1 MMEFQNYI
9 NGKWVKGQNTFQTI
23 NPATEEIVAEIAQ
36 AEISDVDAAVSAA
49 KESFK
54 SWRLVP
60 APLRGEMLFK
70 VGDLLKQKKEE
81 LAQLLTRDM
90 GKVIAEA
97 RGDVQE
103 AIDMAYFM
111 GGEGRRLLGYTAPV
125 EMPNKFGMAVRDPS
139 GVVGLITPWNFPI
152 AVPSWKIFPALVAG
166 NTIIWKP
173 SPDTPAISAAFVKV
187 FEEAGLPPGVFNLLM
202 APGADVA
209 KALVNHPDVR
219 VLSFTG
225 STTTGRS
232 IAEAAAR
239 LNKKVSLEMG
249 GKNAIIV
256 LDDANLELVTDAT
269 LWAAFGTT
277 GQRCTAASRL
287 IVQKG
292 MAGKLKEA
300 LTESAKK
307 LRLGNGLD
315 PQVDV
320 GPVINKAALERIHNY
335 VQLGQKEGARV
346 LVGGSIASVHP
357 LASVDPIRSAV
368 PDPLAPSAST
378 SVEKSVHPLSS
389 IESKGFF
396 YTPTL
401 FDGVRPGS
409 MLEAE
414 EIFGPVLSII
424 EVESLEEAIEVN
436 NRSKYG
442 LSTSIFTQDVNQAF
456 TAMRDI
462 FTGLVYINHGT
473 TGAEIQF
480 PFGGVRGTGNGHREA
495 GQAALEVFTEW
506 KSIYVDYS
514 GRLQRAQID
523 NREEEV

>member
-1 MMEFQNYI
+1 MEFQNYI
-9 NGKWVKGQNTFQTI
+9 GGKWVKGRGGKTFDTI
-23 NPATEEIVAEIAQ
+23 NPANEEVLAQIHAADVADVEIAVQ
-36 AEISDVDAAVSAA
+36 AATDA
-49 KESFK
+49 FK
-54 SWRLVP
+54 SWRLMP
-60 APLRGEMLFK
+60 APLRGELLFRI
-70 VGDLLKQKKEE
+70 GDVLKQKKEE
-81 LAQLLTRDM
+81 LARLLTQDM

-139 GVVGLITPWNFPI
+139 GVAGIITPWNFPI
-152 AVPSWKIFPALVAG
+152 AVPSWKIFPALIAG

-173 SPDTPAISAAFVKV
+173 SPETPAISAAFVKV
-187 FEEAGLPPGVFNLLM
+187 FEEAGLPAGVFNLLL
-202 APGADVA
+202 APGAEVG
-209 KALVNHPDVR
+209 KALVDHPGVR

-225 STTTGRS
+225 STTTGRA
-232 IAEAAAR
+232 IAEAAGR

-256 LDDANLELVTDAT
+256 LDDAHLELVTDAT

-292 MAGKLKEA
+292 IAPKLKESLLA
-300 LTESAKK
+300 RTRKLT
-307 LRLGNGLD
+307 LGNGLD
-315 PQVDV
+315 SKVDV
-320 GPVINKAALERIHNY
+320 GPVISKAALTRIHNF
-335 VQLGQKEGARV
+335 VQIGQKEGARA
-346 LVGGSIASVHP
+346 LVGASV
-357 LASVDPIRSAV
+357 ADVNG
-368 PDPLAPSAST
+368 
-378 SVEKSVHPLSS
+378 
-389 IESKGFF
+389 KGFF

-409 MLEAE
+409 TLEAE

-424 EVESLEEAIEVN
+424 EVNSLEEAIEVN

-442 LSTSIFTQDVNQAF
+442 LSTSIFTQDVNRAF
-456 TAMRDI
+456 TAMRDVA
-462 FTGLVYINHGT
+462 TGLVYINHGT

-495 GQAALEVFTEW
+495 GQAALELFTEW

-514 GRLQRAQID
+514 GKLQRAQID
-523 NREEEV
+523 NREN

>member
-1 MMEFQNYI
+1 MEFQNYI
-9 NGKWVKGQNTFQTI
+9 NGKWVKGRNTFQTI
-23 NPATEEIVAEIAQ
+23 NPANEELVAEIAQ
-36 AEISDVDAAVSAA
+36 AEISDVDAAVNAA
-49 KESFK
+49 TEAFK
-54 SWRLVP
+54 SWRLIP

-125 EMPNKFGMAVRDPS
+125 EMPNKFGMAIRDPS

-173 SPDTPAISAAFVKV
+173 SPETPAISAAFVKV
-187 FEEAGLPPGVFNLLM
+187 FEEAGIPAGVFNLLL

-209 KALVNHPDVR
+209 KALVSHPDVR

-232 IAEAAAR
+232 IAESAAR

-256 LDDANLELVTDAT
+256 LEDASMDLVVDAS

-292 MAGKLKEA
+292 IASKLKEA
-300 LTESAKK
+300 LTERAKK
-307 LRLGNGLD
+307 LKLGDGLD
-315 PQVDV
+315 PKVDV
-320 GPVINKAALERIHNY
+320 GPVINRPALERIHNY
-335 VQLGQKEGARV
+335 VQLGQKEGARA
-346 LVGGSIASVHP
+346 LVGASVED
-357 LASVDPIRSAV
+357 VGG
-368 PDPLAPSAST
+368 
-378 SVEKSVHPLSS
+378 
-389 IESKGFF
+389 KGFF
-396 YTPTL
+396 YAPTL
-401 FDGVRPGS
+401 FDRVQPGS
-409 MLEAE
+409 TLEAE

-424 EVESLEEAIEVN
+424 EVDSLEEAIEVN

-442 LSTSIFTQDVNQAF
+442 LSTSIFTQDVNRAF

-514 GRLQRAQID
+514 GKLQRAQID
-523 NREEEV
+523 NREE

>member
-1 MMEFQNYI
+1 MEFQNYI
-9 NGKWVKGQNTFQTI
+9 NGKWVNGQGTFQTI
-23 NPATEEIVAEIAQ
+23 NPANEELVADIAH
-36 AEISDVDAAVSAA
+36 ANTADVDAAVQAA
-49 KESFK
+49 SDAFK
-54 SWRLVP
+54 AWRLTP

-70 VGDLLKQKKEE
+70 VGDILKQKKEE
-81 LAQLLTRDM
+81 LSQLLTRDM

-173 SPDTPAISAAFVKV
+173 SPETPAISAAFVKV
-187 FEEAGLPPGVFNLLM
+187 FEEAGIPAGVFNLIM
-202 APGADVA
+202 APGAEVA
-209 KALVNHPDVR
+209 KALVSHPNVR

-225 STTTGRS
+225 STTTGRA
-232 IAEAAAR
+232 IAEAAGK
-239 LNKKVSLEMG
+239 LNKKLSLEMG

-256 LDDANLELVTDAT
+256 MDDANMDLVVYAS

-292 MAGKLKEA
+292 IASKLKEA
-300 LTESAKK
+300 LVAKTKK

-315 PQVDV
+315 PKIDV

-335 VQLGQKEGARV
+335 VQIGQKEGARV
-346 LVGGSIASVHP
+346 LVGASV
-357 LASVDPIRSAV
+357 ADVGG
-368 PDPLAPSAST
+368 
-378 SVEKSVHPLSS
+378 
-389 IESKGFF
+389 KGFF
-396 YTPTL
+396 YEPTL
-401 FDGVRPGS
+401 FDRVSPGS
-409 MLEAE
+409 TLEAE
-414 EIFGPVLSII
+414 EIFGPVLSIV
-424 EVESLEEAIEVN
+424 EVDSLEEAIEVN
-436 NRSKYG
+436 NRSQYG
-442 LSTSIFTQDVNQAF
+442 LSTSIFTQDVNRAF

-462 FTGLVYINHGT
+462 ATGLVYINHGT

-514 GRLQRAQID
+514 GKLQRAQID
-523 NREEEV
+523 NREE

>member
-1 MMEFQNYI
+1 MEFQNYI
-9 NGKWVKGQNTFQTI
+9 NGKWIKGQSTFQTI
-23 NPATEEIVAEIAQ
+23 NPANEELVADIAQ
-36 AEISDVDAAVSAA
+36 AELTDIDAAVNAA

-70 VGDLLKQKKEE
+70 VGDILKQKKEE

-90 GKVIAEA
+90 GKEIAEA

-103 AIDMAYFM
+103 AIDMAYYM

-125 EMPNKFGMAVRDPS
+125 EMMNKFGMAVRDPS

-173 SPDTPAISAAFVKV
+173 SPETPAISAAFVKA
-187 FEEAGLPPGVFNLLM
+187 FEEAGLPAGVFNLLL
-202 APGADVA
+202 APGADVG
-209 KALVNHPDVR
+209 KALVEHPDVR
-219 VLSFTG
+219 VISFTG
-225 STTTGRS
+225 STTTGRA
-232 IAEAAAR
+232 IAEMAGR
-239 LNKKVSLEMG
+239 HNKKLSLEMG

-292 MAGKLKEA
+292 IASKLKES
-300 LTESAKK
+300 LIERTKK
-307 LRLGNGLD
+307 LRLGDGLD
-315 PQVDV
+315 PKVDV
-320 GPVINKAALERIHNY
+320 GPVINKTALERIHDF
-335 VQLGQKEGARV
+335 VQLGQKEGAHT
-346 LVGGSIASVHP
+346 LTGAAIADVGG
-357 LASVDPIRSAV
+357 
-368 PDPLAPSAST
+368 
-378 SVEKSVHPLSS
+378 
-389 IESKGFF
+389 KGFF
-396 YTPTL
+396 YEPTI
-401 FDGVRPGS
+401 FDEVKPGS
-409 MLEAE
+409 TLEAE

-442 LSTSIFTQDVNQAF
+442 LSTSIFTQDVNRAF

-514 GRLQRAQID
+514 GKLQRAQID
-523 NREEEV
+523 NREES

>member
-1 MMEFQNYI
+1 MEFQNYI
-9 NGKWVKGQNTFQTI
+9 NGKWVEGRRKFQTI
-23 NPATEEIVAEIAQ
+23 NPANEELLAEIAE
-36 AEISDVDAAVSAA
+36 ADRSDVDAAVEAA
-49 KESFK
+49 TEAFK

-60 APLRGEMLFK
+60 APLRGELLFK
-70 VGDLLKQKKEE
+70 IGDILKRKKEE
-81 LAQLLTRDM
+81 LARLLTQDM
-90 GKVIAEA
+90 GKVISEA

-125 EMPNKFGMAVRDPS
+125 EMPNKFGMAVRDPA

-166 NTIIWKP
+166 NTVIWKP
-173 SPDTPAISAAFVKV
+173 SPETPAISAAFVQV
-187 FEEAGLPPGVFNLLM
+187 FEEAGLPPGVFNLLL
-202 APGADVA
+202 APGADVGR
-209 KALVNHPDVR
+209 ALVEHPGVR

-225 STTTGRS
+225 STAVGRS
-232 IAEAAAR
+232 IAESAAR
-239 LNKKVSLEMG
+239 LNKKLSLEMG

-256 LDDANLELVTDAT
+256 LDDADIDLVTDAT

-292 MAGKLKEA
+292 LASKVKESLAERTKTLK
-300 LTESAKK
+300 
-307 LRLGNGLD
+307 LGNGLEED
-315 PQVDV
+315 VQV
-320 GPVINKAALERIHNY
+320 GPVINKAALDRIHNY
-335 VQLGQKEGARV
+335 VQIGQKEGARP
-346 LVGGSIASVHP
+346 LVGASV
-357 LASVDPIRSAV
+357 ADVNG
-368 PDPLAPSAST
+368 
-378 SVEKSVHPLSS
+378 
-389 IESKGFF
+389 KGFF
-396 YTPTL
+396 YMPTL
-401 FDGVRPGS
+401 FDRVRPGS
-409 MLEAE
+409 TLEAE

-424 EVESLEEAIEVN
+424 EVKSLAEAIEIN
-436 NRSKYG
+436 NRSQYG
-442 LSTSIFTQDVNQAF
+442 LSTSIFTRDVNRAF

-462 FTGLVYINHGT
+462 FSGLVYINHGT

-514 GRLQRAQID
+514 GKLQRAQID

>member
-1 MMEFQNYI
+1 MEFQNYI
-9 NGKWVKGQNTFQTI
+9 NGKWVDGGNTFQTI
-23 NPATEEIVAEIAQ
+23 NPANEELVAEIAQ
-36 AEISDVDAAVSAA
+36 AEIPDVNSAVNAA
-49 KESFK
+49 KEAFN

-60 APLRGEMLFK
+60 APLRGELLFK
-70 VGDLLKQKKEE
+70 VGDILKGKREE

-125 EMPNKFGMAVRDPS
+125 EMMNKFGMAVRDPS

-173 SPDTPAISAAFVKV
+173 SPETPAISAAFVKV
-187 FEEAGLPPGVFNLLM
+187 FEEAGLPAGVFNLIM
-202 APGADVA
+202 APSADVGR
-209 KALVNHPDVR
+209 ALVDHSDVR

-225 STTTGRS
+225 STSTGRS
-232 IAEAAAR
+232 IAEMAGKH
-239 LNKKVSLEMG
+239 NKKLSLEMG

-292 MAGKLKEA
+292 IAGKVKES
-300 LTESAKK
+300 LVERTKK
-307 LRLGNGLD
+307 LRLGDGLD
-315 PQVDV
+315 PNVEV
-320 GPVINKAALERIHNY
+320 GPVINKLALDRIRNY
-335 VQLGQKEGARV
+335 VGLGQKEGARV
-346 LVGGSIASVHP
+346 LSGASVADVGG
-357 LASVDPIRSAV
+357 
-368 PDPLAPSAST
+368 
-378 SVEKSVHPLSS
+378 
-389 IESKGFF
+389 KGFF
-396 YTPTL
+396 YEPTL
-401 FDGVRPGS
+401 FDGVKPGS
-409 MLEAE
+409 TLEAE

-424 EVESLEEAIEVN
+424 EVDSFEEAIEVN
-436 NRSKYG
+436 NRSRYG
-442 LSTSIFTQDVNQAF
+442 LSTSIFTQDVNRAF

-514 GRLQRAQID
+514 GKLQRAQID
-523 NREEEV
+523 NREE

>member
-1 MMEFQNYI
+1 MEYQNYI
-9 NGKWVKGQNTFQTI
+9 NGRWVKGRNTFPTI
-23 NPATEEIVAEIAQ
+23 NPANEEIVADIAQ
-36 AEISDVDAAVSAA
+36 AELSDVDAAVSAA
-49 KESFK
+49 KEAFN
-54 SWRLVP
+54 SWRLTP
-60 APLRGEMLFK
+60 APLRGEMLFR
-70 VGDLLKQKKEE
+70 VGDILKQKKEE

-103 AIDMAYFM
+103 AIDMAYYM

-125 EMPNKFGMAVRDPS
+125 EMMNKFGMAVRDPS

-173 SPDTPAISAAFVKV
+173 SPETPAVSAAFVKV
-187 FEEAGLPPGVFNLLM
+187 FEEAGLPAGVFNLLL
-202 APGADVA
+202 APGADVG
-209 KALVNHPDVR
+209 KALVEHPDVR

-225 STTTGRS
+225 STSTGRA
-232 IAEAAAR
+232 IAESAAR

-292 MAGKLKEA
+292 IAGKVKES
-300 LTESAKK
+300 LVERTKK
-307 LRLGNGLD
+307 LRLGDGLD
-315 PQVDV
+315 PRVDV
-320 GPVINKAALERIHNY
+320 GPVINKVALERIHNF
-335 VQLGQKEGARV
+335 VQIGQKEGARS
-346 LVGGSIASVHP
+346 LIGASM
-357 LASVDPIRSAV
+357 ADVDG
-368 PDPLAPSAST
+368 
-378 SVEKSVHPLSS
+378 
-389 IESKGFF
+389 KGFF
-396 YTPTL
+396 YAPTL
-401 FDGVRPGS
+401 FDGVKPGS
-409 MLEAE
+409 TLEAE

-442 LSTSIFTQDVNQAF
+442 LSTSIFTQDVNRAF

-523 NREEEV
+523 NREE

>member
-1 MMEFQNYI
+1 MEFQNYI
-9 NGKWVKGQNTFQTI
+9 NGKWVKGRSTFQTI
-23 NPATEEIVAEIAQ
+23 NPANEELLAEVAQ
-36 AEISDVDAAVSAA
+36 AEIADVDAAVTAA
-49 KESFK
+49 TEAFK

-111 GGEGRRLLGYTAPV
+111 GGEGRRMLGYTAPV

-166 NTIIWKP
+166 NTVIWKP
-173 SPDTPAISAAFVKV
+173 SPETPAISAAFVKV
-187 FEEAGLPPGVFNLLM
+187 FEQAGLPAGVFNLLL

-209 KALVNHPDVR
+209 RALVNHPGVR

-225 STTTGRS
+225 STTTGRA
-232 IAEAAAR
+232 IAESAAR

-256 LDDANLELVTDAT
+256 MDDADIDLVTDAT
-269 LWAAFGTT
+269 LWAAFGTS

-287 IVQKG
+287 IVHKRI
-292 MAGKLKEA
+292 ASKV
-300 LTESAKK
+300 TESLAERTKK
-307 LRLGNGLD
+307 LRLGDGLD
-315 PQVDV
+315 SNVEV
-320 GPVINKAALERIHNY
+320 GPVINKTALERIHNY
-335 VQLGQKEGARV
+335 VQIGQKEGARV
-346 LVGGSIASVHP
+346 LAGASV
-357 LASVDPIRSAV
+357 ADVNG
-368 PDPLAPSAST
+368 
-378 SVEKSVHPLSS
+378 
-389 IESKGFF
+389 KGFF

-401 FDGVRPGS
+401 FDRVKPGS
-409 MLEAE
+409 TLEAE

-424 EVESLEEAIEVN
+424 EVGSLEEAIEVN
-436 NRSKYG
+436 NRSQYG
-442 LSTSIFTQDVNQAF
+442 LSTSIFTQDVNRAF

-462 FTGLVYINHGT
+462 FSGLVYINHGT

-514 GRLQRAQID
+514 GKLQRAQIY
-523 NREEEV
+523 NREEET

>member
-1 MMEFQNYI
+1 MEFQNYI
-9 NGKWVKGQNTFQTI
+9 NGKWVEGRSRFQTI
-23 NPATEEIVAEIAQ
+23 NPANEELLAEIAQ
-36 AEISDVDAAVSAA
+36 AESSDVDAAVTAA
-49 KESFK
+49 TEAFK

-60 APLRGEMLFK
+60 APLRGELLFK
-70 VGDLLKQKKEE
+70 IGDILKQQKEE
-81 LAQLLTRDM
+81 LARLLTQDM

-97 RGDVQE
+97 RGDIQE

-173 SPDTPAISAAFVKV
+173 SPETPAISAAFVKV
-187 FEEAGLPPGVFNLLM
+187 FEEAGLPAGVFNLLL

-209 KALVNHPDVR
+209 KALVSHPGVR

-225 STTTGRS
+225 STTTGRA
-232 IAEAAAR
+232 IAESAAR
-239 LNKKVSLEMG
+239 LNKKLSLEMG

-256 LDDANLELVTDAT
+256 LEDANLELVTDAT
-269 LWAAFGTT
+269 LWAAFGTS

-287 IVQKG
+287 IVEKG
-292 MAGKLKEA
+292 IAGKVKESLA
-300 LTESAKK
+300 ERTKK
-307 LRLGNGLD
+307 LRLGDGLD
-315 PQVDV
+315 PKVDV
-320 GPVINKAALERIHNY
+320 GPVINKTALERIHNY
-335 VQLGQKEGARV
+335 VLIGQKEGARA
-346 LVGGSIASVHP
+346 LVGASV
-357 LASVDPIRSAV
+357 ADVNG
-368 PDPLAPSAST
+368 
-378 SVEKSVHPLSS
+378 
-389 IESKGFF
+389 KGFF
-396 YTPTL
+396 YSPTL

-409 MLEAE
+409 TLEAE

-424 EVESLEEAIEVN
+424 EVDTFEEAIEVN
-436 NRSKYG
+436 NRSQYG
-442 LSTSIFTQDVNQAF
+442 LSTSIFTQDVNRAF

-462 FTGLVYINHGT
+462 FSGLVYINHGT

-514 GRLQRAQID
+514 GKLQRAQID
-523 NREEEV
+523 NREEDM

>member
-1 MMEFQNYI
+1 MEFQNYI
-9 NGKWVKGQNTFQTI
+9 NGKWVNGQNTFQTI
-23 NPATEEIVAEIAQ
+23 NPANEEVVANIAQ
-36 AEISDVDAAVSAA
+36 AELPDVDAAVHAA
-49 KESFK
+49 TEAFR

-60 APLRGEMLFK
+60 APLRGEMLFQ
-70 VGDLLKQKKEE
+70 VGDILKQKKEE

-125 EMPNKFGMAVRDPS
+125 EMPNKFGMAVRDPA

-173 SPDTPAISAAFVKV
+173 SPETPAISAAFVKV
-187 FEEAGLPPGVFNLLM
+187 FEEAGIPAGVFNLLM

-209 KALVNHPDVR
+209 KALVNHPNVR

-225 STTTGRS
+225 STTTGRA
-232 IAEAAAR
+232 IAEAAGR
-239 LNKKVSLEMG
+239 LNKKLSLEMG
-249 GKNAIIV
+249 GKNAILVI
-256 LDDANLELVTDAT
+256 DDADIELVTDST

-287 IVQKG
+287 IVQKAIVG
-292 MAGKLKEA
+292 KVKESLVERTKKLK
-300 LTESAKK
+300 
-307 LRLGNGLD
+307 LGDGLD
-315 PQVDV
+315 PNVQV
-320 GPVINKAALERIHNY
+320 GPVINKAALERIHNC
-335 VQLGQKEGARV
+335 VQIGQKEGARV
-346 LVGGSIASVHP
+346 LDGASV
-357 LASVDPIRSAV
+357 AV
-368 PDPLAPSAST
+368 
-378 SVEKSVHPLSS
+378 VNG
-389 IESKGFF
+389 KGFF
-396 YTPTL
+396 YSPTL
-401 FDGVRPGS
+401 FDGVKPGS
-409 MLEAE
+409 TLEAE

-424 EVESLEEAIEVN
+424 EVDSLEEAIEVN
-436 NRSKYG
+436 NRSQYG
-442 LSTSIFTQDVNQAF
+442 LSTSIFTQDVNRAF

-462 FTGLVYINHGT
+462 ATGLVYINHGT

-514 GRLQRAQID
+514 GKLQRAQID
-523 NREEEV
+523 NRDLEQ

>member
-1 MMEFQNYI
+1 MEFQNYI
-9 NGKWVKGQNTFQTI
+9 NGKWVKGQSTFQSI
-23 NPATEEIVAEIAQ
+23 NPANEELLAEIAR

-49 KESFK
+49 ADAFR

-60 APLRGEMLFK
+60 APLRGEILYR
-70 VGDLLKQKKEE
+70 VGDILKQKKEE
-81 LAQLLTRDM
+81 LARLLTQDM

-125 EMPNKFGMAVRDPS
+125 EMSNKFGMAVRDPS

-173 SPDTPAISAAFVKV
+173 SPETPAISAAFVKV
-187 FEEAGLPPGVFNLLM
+187 FEEAGLPVGVFNLLL
-202 APGADVA
+202 APGAEVA
-209 KALVNHPDVR
+209 RALVNHSGVR
-219 VLSFTG
+219 VISFTG
-225 STTTGRS
+225 STTTGRA
-232 IAEAAAR
+232 IAESAAR

-256 LDDANLELVTDAT
+256 LDDANIELVTDAT
-269 LWAAFGTT
+269 LWAAFGTS

-292 MAGKLKEA
+292 IAGKVKES
-300 LTESAKK
+300 LVERTKK
-307 LRLGNGLD
+307 LRLGDGLD
-315 PQVDV
+315 PKVDV
-320 GPVINKAALERIHNY
+320 GPVINKTAVERIHNY
-335 VQLGQKEGARV
+335 VQIGQREGARA
-346 LVGGSIASVHP
+346 LTGASV
-357 LASVDPIRSAV
+357 ADVNG
-368 PDPLAPSAST
+368 
-378 SVEKSVHPLSS
+378 
-389 IESKGFF
+389 KGFF

-401 FDGVRPGS
+401 FDGVQPGS
-409 MLEAE
+409 TLEAE

-424 EVESLEEAIEVN
+424 EVDSLEEAIEVN
-436 NRSKYG
+436 NRSQYG
-442 LSTSIFTQDVNQAF
+442 LSTSIFTQDVNRAF
-456 TAMRDI
+456 TAIRDI
-462 FTGLVYINHGT
+462 FSGLVYINHGT

-480 PFGGVRGTGNGHREA
+480 PFGGIRGTGNGHREA
-495 GQAALEVFTEW
+495 GQAALDVFTEW

-514 GRLQRAQID
+514 GKLQRAQID
-523 NREEEV
+523 NREE

>member
-1 MMEFQNYI
+1 MEFQNYI
-9 NGKWVKGQNTFQTI
+9 NGKWVRGQGTFQTI
-23 NPATEEIVAEIAQ
+23 NPANEELLAEIAR
-36 AEISDVDAAVSAA
+36 AELSDVDAAVQAA
-49 KESFK
+49 TEAFQ

-60 APLRGEMLFK
+60 APLRGEILYK
-70 VGDLLKQKKEE
+70 VGDILKRKKEE

-173 SPDTPAISAAFVKV
+173 SPETPAISAAFVKV
-187 FEEAGLPPGVFNLLM
+187 FEEAGLPPGVFNLLL
-202 APGADVA
+202 APGAEVA
-209 KALVNHPDVR
+209 KALVNHPGVR

-225 STTTGRS
+225 STKTGRA
-232 IAEAAAR
+232 IAEVAAH

-256 LDDANLELVTDAT
+256 LDDANLDLVTEAT
-269 LWAAFGTT
+269 LWAAFGTS

-287 IVQKG
+287 IVQTG
-292 MAGKLKEA
+292 IAGKVKEA
-300 LTESAKK
+300 LTERTKK
-307 LRLGNGLD
+307 LHLGDGLD
-315 PQVDV
+315 PKVEV
-320 GPVINKAALERIHNY
+320 GPVINKTAVERIHNY
-335 VQLGQKEGARV
+335 VQIGQREGARV
-346 LVGGSIASVHP
+346 LTGA
-357 LASVDPIRSAV
+357 AV
-368 PDPLAPSAST
+368 AD
-378 SVEKSVHPLSS
+378 VNG
-389 IESKGFF
+389 KGFF
-396 YTPTL
+396 YSPTL
-401 FDGVRPGS
+401 FDGVQPGS
-409 MLEAE
+409 TLEAE

-424 EVESLEEAIEVN
+424 EVDTMEEAIEIN
-436 NRSKYG
+436 NRSQYG
-442 LSTSIFTQDVNQAF
+442 LSTSIFTQDVNRAF
-456 TAMRDI
+456 TVMRDI
-462 FTGLVYINHGT
+462 FSGLVYINHGT

-480 PFGGVRGTGNGHREA
+480 PFGGIRGTGNGHREA
-495 GQAALEVFTEW
+495 GQAALDVFTEW

-514 GRLQRAQID
+514 GKLQRAQID
-523 NREEEV
+523 NREDHE